1 MTEFAGYI
9 GNQYPPTD
17 WGKIGTNLLQQF
29 DQENQRRKEEKEKID
44 NDYADSFAK
53 IGEYE
58 QTTDQDVNE
67 FIYKGVDEIRNGIK
81 TQYDLLKKGAITMAD
96 YKLYKNTA
104 MSDWS
109 NLNKA
114 VKGFGA
120 TIAAS
125 QKLITEGKM
134 SGLGQYN
141 SLNFAKLGDLK
152 TAKIMINPQTGRI
165 YRANIDPVTGKI
177 ASPNDVYSPSA
188 MINPG
193 NLVDL
198 KVDLDSQID
207 PFLKRL
213 ETVGV
218 AKNLGNGVIQV
229 DESARNNP
237 AFKTALD
244 AQVNAVTATP
254 RSTTSILTDYI
265 GDYQFFESEAQKKE
279 LIAKGTPADR
289 LIQVKRKNGI
299 AEPILTEQQE
309 ATAKEFVRNQI
320 EVGVGGKETMTRPNK
335 PSGGGGAS
343 GMTPLETWAYKKT
356 ITDEEKALAEAKKE
370 AKIMAPKVKLVQ
382 NVNKLFTTTN
392 PGDFAI
398 LKQAASKLKKWKKVS
413 INNSGNDVI
422 IYGVPE
428 KGTSSTP
435 PKELA
440 RFSTPQQLAAFMSGE
455 SNLIEAESDFAAT
468 MDYMLAND
476 IPVNVK
482 SFAPKPK
489 PTPAPTPAP
498 KPAGNMKIVPYSMV
512 LQKLGKNANQADID
526 AYIKQLESSGNFK
539 VERK

>member
-1 MTEFAGYI
+1 MAEFAGYI

-114 VKGFGA
+114 VKGFGS
-120 TIAAS
+120 TIENS

-152 TAKIMINPQTGRI
+152 TAKVMINPQTGRI
-165 YRANIDPVTGKI
+165 YRANIDPATGKI

-188 MINPG
+188 MINPA

-198 KVDLDSQID
+198 KVNLDDQID

-213 ETVGV
+213 EKVGV
-218 AKNLGNGVIQV
+218 AKNMGNGVIQV

-237 AFKTALD
+237 AFKSALD
-244 AQVNAVTATP
+244 AQINAVTATP
-254 RSTTSILTDYI
+254 RSTTSILTDYV

-279 LIAKGTPADR
+279 LIAKGTPEDK
-289 LIQVKRKNGI
+289 LIKVQRKNGI

-320 EVGVGGKETMTRPNK
+320 EVGVGGKETMTK
-335 PSGGGGAS
+335 PFQPRYPRSSGGGRPDKLTQA
-343 GMTPLETWAYKKT
+343 
-356 ITDEEKALAEAKKE
+356 EEAILAA
-370 AKIMAPKVKLVQ
+370 
-382 NVNKLFTTTN
+382 
-392 PGDFAI
+392 GDFAMSVI
-398 LKQAASKLKKWKKVS
+398 DDIAARGANTQYKLQVLKGLRDSGFSVDRNSKVEVNDNGGLDVYDTSGKKLISLNYPVDFYRVLGKKTSAQANADMNRYDQLSQ
-413 INNSGNDVI
+413 GEMG
-422 IYGVPE
+422 Y
-428 KGTSSTP
+428 TSQRGQTPASTP
-435 PKELA
+435 KAAPKAKPKELI
-440 RFSTPQQLAAFMSGE
+440 L
-455 SNLIEAESDFAAT
+455 D
-468 MDYMLAND
+468 
-476 IPVNVK
+476 
-482 SFAPKPK
+482 
-489 PTPAPTPAP
+489 
-498 KPAGNMKIVPYSMV
+498 
-512 LQKLGKNANQADID
+512 
-526 AYIKQLESSGNFK
+526 
-539 VERK
+539 

>member
-1 MTEFAGYI
+1 MAEFAGYI

-67 FIYKGVDEIRNGIK
+67 FIYKGVDEVRNGIK

-152 TAKIMINPQTGRI
+152 TAKIMVNPQTGRI
-165 YRANIDPVTGKI
+165 YRANIDPKTGKI
-177 ASPNDVYSPSA
+177 ASPDDVYSPSA
-188 MINPG
+188 MINPA

-198 KVDLDSQID
+198 KVNLDDQID

-213 ETVGV
+213 EKVGV
-218 AKNLGNGVIQV
+218 AKNLGNGVIEV

-254 RSTTSILTDYI
+254 RSTTSILTDYV

-279 LIAKGTPADR
+279 LIAKGTPADK

-299 AEPILTEQQE
+299 AEPILTEEQE
-309 ATAKEFVRNQI
+309 AVAREFVRNQI
-320 EVGVGGKETMTRPNK
+320 EVGVGGKETMTKPFAPPRPRS
-335 PSGGGGAS
+335 SGGS
-343 GMTPLETWAYKKT
+343 GRPDKLTQG
-356 ITDEEKALAEAKKE
+356 EEAILAA
-370 AKIMAPKVKLVQ
+370 
-382 NVNKLFTTTN
+382 
-392 PGDFAI
+392 GDFAMSVMDDI
-398 LKQAASKLKKWKKVS
+398 ALRGANTQYKLQIIKALRDAGFTVGRDSKVELNSNGGLDIYDTSGKKLTGLNSPVDYYRVLGKKTTAQANADMNRYNQLSQ
-413 INNSGNDVI
+413 GAMG
-422 IYGVPE
+422 Y
-428 KGTSSTP
+428 TST
-435 PKELA
+435 
-440 RFSTPQQLAAFMSGE
+440 RGGQ
-455 SNLIEAESDFAAT
+455 
-468 MDYMLAND
+468 
-476 IPVNVK
+476 
-482 SFAPKPK
+482 
-489 PTPAPTPAP
+489 APTPAP
-498 KPAGNMKIVPYSMV
+498 KPTPAPAPSGDVKIVTLNMV
-512 LQKLGKNANQADID
+512 KQKLGKNATPKQID
-526 AYIKQLESSGNFK
+526 AYIKQLESSGKFK
-539 VERK
+539 VEGK

>member
-1 MTEFAGYI
+1 MAEFAGYI

-17 WGKIGTNLLQQF
+17 WGKIGSNLLEQF
-29 DQENQRRKEEKEKID
+29 DKEDQRRKEEKEKID

-67 FIYKGVDEIRNGIK
+67 FIYKGVDEVRNGIK

-120 TIAAS
+120 TIEAS

-152 TAKIMINPQTGRI
+152 TAKIMVNPQTGRI
-165 YRANIDPVTGKI
+165 YRANIDPKTGKI
-177 ASPNDVYSPSA
+177 ASPDDVYSPSA
-188 MINPG
+188 MINPA

-198 KVDLDSQID
+198 KVNLDDQID

-218 AKNLGNGVIQV
+218 AKNLGNGVIEV

-254 RSTTSILTDYI
+254 RSTTSILTDYV

-279 LIAKGTPADR
+279 LIAKGVSADK

-299 AEPILTEQQE
+299 AEPILTEEQE
-309 ATAKEFVRNQI
+309 KVAKDFVRNQI
-320 EVGVGGKETMTRPNK
+320 EVGVGGKESLTKPNA
-335 PSGGGGAS
+335 PRYGRSGGGG
-343 GMTPLETWAYKKT
+343 TK
-356 ITDEEKALAEAKKE
+356 EEKYTQGEENIVAL
-370 AKIMAPKVKLVQ
+370 
-382 NVNKLFTTTN
+382 
-392 PGDFAI
+392 GDQV
-398 LKQAASKLKKWKKVS
+398 L
-413 INNSGNDVI
+413 DVI
-422 IYGVPE
+422 DDIKLRGTNTQFRSDILNAAYEMGVGAGENGALTQFATLRTNKKGGVDIIDKADAKSPYSVRMSVTTPE
-428 KGTSSTP
+428 EVLTLLGGGNSLESRAKWRKYLQLSSGAKGYTSTRGGQAP
-435 PKELA
+435 AP
-440 RFSTPQQLAAFMSGE
+440 TPQ
-455 SNLIEAESDFAAT
+455 
-468 MDYMLAND
+468 
-476 IPVNVK
+476 
-482 SFAPKPK
+482 PK
-489 PTPAPTPAP
+489 PTPKPSATKTATMAQINAMTPAQRGGLT
-498 KPAGNMKIVPYSMV
+498 PAEY
-512 LQKLGKNANQADID
+512 ANYLKTQG
-526 AYIKQLESSGNFK
+526 YTIK
-539 VERK
+539 